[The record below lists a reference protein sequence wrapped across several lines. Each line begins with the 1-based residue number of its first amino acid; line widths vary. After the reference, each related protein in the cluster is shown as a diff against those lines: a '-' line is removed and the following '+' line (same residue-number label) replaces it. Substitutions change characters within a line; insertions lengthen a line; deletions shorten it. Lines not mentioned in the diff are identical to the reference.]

1 MRAFPVPAHLLRS
14 LPALCLAAFLQT
26 APAQT
31 FTVPPISFTG
41 APAFPAA
48 ALLAT
53 TGLTPGGT
61 GTQATIETAAQHLL
75 DTGLF
80 VDVHFASHP
89 KGLVFTLQ
97 PTPPEGLATARFAN
111 FVWWQ
116 PEELESLVR
125 ARQPL
130 FQGSIPNAGN
140 LQDSVVATLSSLLAE
155 KGVAS
160 AHVTAIHSAALGA
173 TASST
178 VSFAVDSPTVVIH
191 SVTLTGTSPEQKP
204 RLATFL
210 KSQVGDP
217 FEEGTTRAAL
227 ASGIANLYRNDGF
240 LDAKLDAV
248 THTAPV
254 VTAGRVDLDL
264 TGAVT
269 EGEPYKVSS
278 LTWAGSDVISTA
290 DFSKSAKLHP
300 GDIAGQNLL
309 KATLASVANAYY
321 AKGYQDVRVQ
331 APARLDPATH
341 QVAYTVHVIP
351 GDQYRLQSI
360 QTAGLSE
367 AQKREFDTNWH
378 MHPGDFYDV
387 TYVNTFLRKN
397 TALRTLE
404 GYSGKYRAVAD
415 PDTHLVD
422 LTVTFMKGG
431 TLLE

>member
-1 MRAFPVPAHLLRS
+1 MLPFALLRS
-14 LPALCLAAFLQT
+14 LPVLCLAALLQT
-26 APAQT
+26 AASAQT
-31 FTVPPISFTG
+31 FIIPPVSFTG
-41 APAFPAA
+41 ASTFPSA

-53 TGLTPGGT
+53 TGLKPGGT
-61 GTQATIETAAQHLL
+61 ATQATMDTAAQHLL

-80 VDVHFASHP
+80 SDVRFASFP

-97 PTPPEGLATARFAN
+97 PMPPEGLATARFAN

-140 LQDSVVATLSSLLAE
+140 LQDSIVATLTTLLAE
-155 KGVAS
+155 KGVAG

-178 VSFAVDSPTVVIH
+178 ISFAVDSPTVVIH
-191 SVTLTGTSPEQKP
+191 SVTLTGTSPDQKP
-204 RLATFL
+204 HLATFL
-210 KSQVGDP
+210 KSQAGDP
-217 FEEGTTRAAL
+217 FEEGITRAAL
-227 ASGIANLYRNDGF
+227 ASGIANIYRNDGF
-240 LDAKLDAV
+240 LDAHLDTV
-248 THTAPV
+248 THTTPV
-254 VTAGRVDLDL
+254 VTAGHVDLDL
-264 TGAVT
+264 TGTVT
-269 EGEPYKVSS
+269 EGEPYKVSA
-278 LTWAGSDVISTA
+278 LTWAGSDVVSTT
-290 DFSKSAKLHP
+290 DFARSAKLHP
-300 GDIAGQNLL
+300 GDLAGQNLL

-331 APARLDPATH
+331 APAKLDPATH

-351 GDQYRLQSI
+351 GDQYRLKSI
-360 QTAGLSE
+360 QTAGLSDQ
-367 AQKREFDTNWH
+367 QKREFESNWH

-387 TYVNTFLRKN
+387 TYINTFLRKN

-422 LTVTFMKGG
+422 LTVTFVKGG
-431 TLLE
+431 TLVE